1 MTVLAQSPDAER
13 RNDVE
18 GVVQTLEEDIIFG
31 RLRPR
36 ERLTEDALL
45 ERFATKRHVVR
56 QALAELARLGIVVK
70 APNKGAIVR
79 DFTVAEV
86 EEIYE
91 MRELLHAR
99 AAQRM
104 ALPADP
110 ALVARLRDINARR
123 TQAIDADD
131 FRLVYALNDDFHQA
145 LFGACGNRH
154 LAETISQY
162 ESLSHLIRSWRIG
175 DAKGL
180 RESQREHDGMIVALE
195 TGDRD
200 RLVKLVV
207 DHIKPSKKAY
217 LAAHRWRRD

>member
-1 MTVLAQSPDAER
+1 MTAISKRMDMER
-13 RNDVE
+13 RTDLE
-18 GVVQTLEEDIIFG
+18 RVVRTLEEDIIFG

-36 ERLTEDALL
+36 ERLVEDVLL
-45 ERFATKRHVVR
+45 DRFATKRHVVR
-56 QALAELARLGIVVK
+56 QALSELVRLGVVVK
-70 APNKGAIVR
+70 APNKGAVVR
-79 DFTVAEV
+79 DFTGTEV

-99 AAQRM
+99 ATQRM

-110 ALVARLRDINARR
+110 ALVALLHDINARR
-123 TQAIDADD
+123 TRAIEVDD
-131 FRLVYALNDDFHQA
+131 FRLIYALNDDFHQA
-145 LFGACGNRH
+145 IFGACGNRH

-180 RESQREHDGMIVALE
+180 RESQKEHEEMIIALE
-195 TGDRD
+195 TGDRS
-200 RLVKLVV
+200 RLVQLVV

-217 LAAHRWRRD
+217 LAAHRWCHE